1 MSAIYHQFKEIT
13 LAVNTQT
20 NNYFVDNKT
29 IPTEKGLN
37 YMKNNSLH
45 SLKVQNHSNQDIE
58 LSNYKGKVLL
68 IVNTASA
75 CGFTP
80 QYQLLEE
87 LYQKYKDQGLEIL
100 AFPSN
105 DFGGQEPLA
114 NKEIQEFCSINFK
127 VSFPVFQKIVVKGPK
142 AHPLYE
148 FLSKKSLNGVKS
160 MSPKW
165 NFHKYLIDKNG
176 VYVDYF
182 LTTTSPTSKK
192 ICTQI
197 EALLKA

>member
-1 MSAIYHQFKEIT
+1 M
-13 LAVNTQT
+13 
-20 NNYFVDNKT
+20 DNF
-29 IPTEKGLN
+29 N
-37 YMKNNSLH
+37 LH
-45 SLKVQNHSNQDIE
+45 NLIVQNLSNQEIA

-80 QYQLLEE
+80 QYKLLEE

-114 NKEIQEFCSINFK
+114 NEEIQEFCSINFK
-127 VSFPVFQKIVVKGPK
+127 VSFPVFQKIQVKGQN
-142 AHPLYE
+142 AHPLYQ
-148 FLSKKSLNGVKS
+148 FLSKKELNGVKS

-165 NFHKYLIDKNG
+165 NFQKYLINKNG
-176 VYVDYF
+176 EYVDYF
-182 LTTTSPTSKK
+182 LSTTSPISNR
-192 ICTQI
+192 ICKQI
-197 EALLKA
+197 EALLNT

>member
-1 MSAIYHQFKEIT
+1 M
-13 LAVNTQT
+13 
-20 NNYFVDNKT
+20 DNF
-29 IPTEKGLN
+29 N
-37 YMKNNSLH
+37 LH
-45 SLKVQNHSNQDIE
+45 NLIVQNLSNQEIA

-80 QYQLLEE
+80 QYKLLEE

-114 NKEIQEFCSINFK
+114 NEEIQEFCSINFK
-127 VSFPVFQKIVVKGPK
+127 VSFPVFQKIQVKGQNT
-142 AHPLYE
+142 HPLYQ
-148 FLSKKSLNGVKS
+148 FLSKKELNGVKS

-165 NFHKYLIDKNG
+165 NFQKYLINKNG
-176 VYVDYF
+176 AYVDYF
-182 LTTTSPTSKK
+182 LSTTSPISNR
-192 ICTQI
+192 ICKQI
-197 EALLKA
+197 EALLNT

>member
-1 MSAIYHQFKEIT
+1 M
-13 LAVNTQT
+13 
-20 NNYFVDNKT
+20 DNF
-29 IPTEKGLN
+29 N
-37 YMKNNSLH
+37 LH
-45 SLKVQNHSNQDIE
+45 NLIVQNLSNQEIA

-80 QYQLLEE
+80 QYKLLEE

-114 NKEIQEFCSINFK
+114 NEEIQEFCSINFK
-127 VSFPVFQKIVVKGPK
+127 VSFPVFQKIVVKGTN
-142 AHPLYE
+142 AHPLYQ
-148 FLSKKSLNGVKS
+148 FLSKKELNGVKS

-165 NFHKYLIDKNG
+165 NFQKYLINKNG
-176 VYVDYF
+176 EYVDYF

-192 ICTQI
+192 ICKSI
-197 EALLKA
+197 ETLLNN